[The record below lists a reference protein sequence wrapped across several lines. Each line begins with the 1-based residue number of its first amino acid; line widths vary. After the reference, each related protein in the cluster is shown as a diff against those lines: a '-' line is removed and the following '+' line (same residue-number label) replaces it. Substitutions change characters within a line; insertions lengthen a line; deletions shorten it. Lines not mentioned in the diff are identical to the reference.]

1 MKLMGTE
8 VQSEFMIE
16 LDGSEEVELANGDQD
31 SKLLIL
37 QGKPIGEPVAQYGPF
52 VMNTSDEIQQAF
64 KDYQRTQF
72 GGWPWDKSD
81 PIHGIERGRF
91 ALHNDGNL
99 EEPD

>member
-1 MKLMGTE
+1 MELMSTE
-8 VQSEFMIE
+8 VQSGFMIE

-31 SKLLIL
+31 SKLLML

-64 KDYQRTQF
+64 KDYQKTQF
-72 GGWPWDKSD
+72 GDWPWDKSD
-81 PIHGIERGRF
+81 LIHGRERGRF
-91 ALHNDGNL
+91 AFHYDCNM